1 MICLCMCVHACL
13 GMVRRPWAT
22 TAQAPHARQPP
33 RPTAH
38 ARARFPRRSADTCH
52 TLPTTVSSPLSAWLG
67 PSSDSS
73 SMVLVHAGV
82 PLRASD
88 LDAAAAA
95 AHKRREA
102 RRRDKGSGS
111 GYQPV
116 SCAQRVLWA
125 FAGSG
130 MTAVLILVYLYCV
143 APFSQSWLV
152 RSI

>member
-1 MICLCMCVHACL
+1 
-13 GMVRRPWAT
+13 
-22 TAQAPHARQPP
+22 
-33 RPTAH
+33 
-38 ARARFPRRSADTCH
+38 
-52 TLPTTVSSPLSAWLG
+52 
-67 PSSDSS
+67 
-73 SMVLVHAGV
+73 MVLVHAGV

-125 FAGSG
+125 LAGSG

-143 APFSQSWLV
+143 VPFSQSWLV